1 MKFTD
6 EQKKE
11 LIDGSHWHDI
21 TQTVHL
27 CGDFENEEKKKNTKK
42 PKKTPKENPLKK
54 RVLKYMESD
63 LRDFGFKRYIRN
75 FSEKNPI
82 YLLMDANAT

>member
-11 LIDGSHWHDI
+11 LIDGFRRHDI

-27 CGDFENEEKKKNTKK
+27 RGDFENEEKKKNKKK
-42 PKKTPKENPLKK
+42 PKKVPKENPLKK
-54 RVLKYMESD
+54 R
-63 LRDFGFKRYIRN
+63 
-75 FSEKNPI
+75 
-82 YLLMDANAT
+82 A